1 MLRFFDKKVIGS
13 APGNSGTP
21 AYIIR
26 CMECKREEIIR
37 AGKPSGSLNLSF
49 LNKKFSRMGWDL
61 GRNAEHDTC
70 PECIALKRKKLS
82 SNNGVKIMSNI
93 TPIAPIKAEEPLQM
107 TKEDRRIIFA
117 KIDEN
122 YIDETSG
129 YSAEWSDEK
138 IAKDLNVP
146 RAWVSQIREENFG
159 PEVGENIAKDRDLIA
174 GEVEKAKAQMKLID
188 ERVEAVRQAYFETV
202 KRLQSARETFAENV
216 RGAVE
221 RLDKISKKR

>member
-1 MLRFFDKKVIGS
+1 MLRFFDKKVVGS

-21 AYIIR
+21 AYFVR
-26 CMECKREEIIR
+26 CTECDREEILR
-37 AGKPSGSLNLSF
+37 AGKPSGSLNITFLS
-49 LNKKFSRMGWDL
+49 KKFSQMGWEL
-61 GRNAEHDTC
+61 GRNSKHDVC
-70 PECIALKRKKLS
+70 PDCVALRRKKPTLTS
-82 SNNGVKIMSNI
+82 EVKTMSNI
-93 TPIAPIKAEEPLQM
+93 TPIVPIRAEDPPQM

-117 KIDEN
+117 KIDEK

-159 PEVGENIAKDRDLIA
+159 PEVGESIAKDRDLIA

-188 ERVEAVRQAYFETV
+188 ERVEAVRKAYLETI
-202 KRLQSARETFAENV
+202 KHLQSARDTFAENI

-221 RLDKISKKR
+221 RLDKISRKR